1 MALVVILI
9 ESMDGLVLG
18 HRCHINQ
25 PAIVAVLKTK
35 ALFIDR
41 LTVHR
46 HLSGVV
52 AQTGM
57 AVHGCYE

>member
-1 MALVVILI
+1 M
-9 ESMDGLVLG
+9 
-18 HRCHINQ
+18 
-25 PAIVAVLKTK
+25 LKTK